1 MATGGKVNWFGR
13 IHSIR
18 CPRGLEWR
26 IWRRLPIALLGSVMI
41 PAGLAIGTRLK
52 PPSGNAY
59 EVAKTTATVDIFAI
73 ALLLT
78 AVTAVVTVAIGCIV
92 VMIMKGP
99 AYLADGDHPAT
110 RVPSG
115 PDDPGP

>member
-1 MATGGKVNWFGR
+1 MGRDGKVNWFSR

-18 CPRGLEWR
+18 YPRGLEWR

-41 PAGLAIGTRLK
+41 PAGLAIGTRLS
-52 PPSGNAY
+52 PPSGSAY
-59 EVAKTTATVDIFAI
+59 QVAKTTATVDIFAI

-78 AVTAVVTVAIGCIV
+78 AVTAVITVAIGCIV
-92 VMIMKGP
+92 VMVMKGP

-110 RVPSG
+110 RVPPG
-115 PDDPGP
+115 PDDSGP